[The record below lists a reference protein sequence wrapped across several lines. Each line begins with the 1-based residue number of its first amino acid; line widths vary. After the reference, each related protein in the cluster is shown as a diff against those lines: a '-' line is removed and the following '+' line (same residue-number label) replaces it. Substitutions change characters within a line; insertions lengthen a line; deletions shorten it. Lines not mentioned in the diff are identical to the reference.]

1 MSYIWAAVNI
11 KGIKTQDSVLK
22 DSLFVELD
30 GLDYMDL
37 VRGRCFRVSLL
48 WTDTVNKAS
57 LIKDN
62 I

>member
-1 MSYIWAAVNI
+1 VNI

-48 WTDTVNKAS
+48 
-57 LIKDN
+57 
-62 I
+62 